1 MKQRRYITV
10 IVPLKLEWEPCYY
23 IPEEIAEVNVG
34 DRVKVIFANK
44 EYTRTVSTINFTP
57 DISPEKILPITS
69 LETVL
74 EKITPGEIALWRMV
88 SEYYLCSIG
97 EVYKAAYPAKKVNL
111 EAARASAMK
120 TAADRR
126 ERLLEAMRLKVQN
139 MQGNVE
145 AKKAR
150 VMTFKEGTKGRAAQ
164 EESLERMMKQLESA
178 LKALTEAESDSNGK
192 IIEDSISIWPE
203 SRISLTDAQQIA
215 YNDIKKGFI
224 SGKPVM
230 LHGVTGS
237 GKTEIYI
244 KLAQETLS
252 EGRNVLMLV
261 PEIALSRQLEDRIR
275 EHMGDR
281 LMVFHSR
288 ETEASRRQT
297 AEEVR
302 KLNGTDG
309 TYMILGTRS
318 ALFLPHHDLGL
329 IIVDEEHDSSYK
341 QDSPAPRYNGRDTAL
356 MLGTLNPGC
365 RILMGSATPSLEEQY
380 NCTAGRH
387 TLVQLT
393 QRYHVAS
400 DTDTVII
407 DTKAERRKNGM
418 TGSLSKKLIAH
429 IENALAEGG
438 QVLILRARR
447 AWATAMQCETCGEI
461 VKCPHCNVSLSY
473 HKTDG
478 SMRCHYCGHT
488 SRCSGLCRSCG
499 GRLIGL
505 GAGTQKIEEE
515 LSTTFPQAR
524 VARLDSDTAQS
535 RNTETA
541 IIREFSKGDIDILVG
556 TQMITKGFDFS
567 GLTLVAVIAADSF
580 LGIQDFR
587 ADEKALQILEQ
598 FKGRCGRRS
607 SKGTIVVQTSQ
618 PEHPV
623 YRYLAGEARSGNAG
637 FMLERKEFG
646 FPPYTRIIEI
656 TLRDSNLGR
665 ISKMSSMLGQEL
677 RKKFSIGASI
687 LSDPVTGPYSPVID
701 RTEDENIRKIR
712 LTLKKDKMLT
722 ANKKALAE
730 TINCFEK
737 SYRYTGHIT
746 IDVDP
751 S

>member
-44 EYTRTVSTINFTP
+44 EYTGTVSAVNFTP
-57 DISPEKILPITS
+57 DIAPEKILPVNS
-69 LETVL
+69 LETGL

-111 EAARASAMK
+111 EEARASAMK

-126 ERLLEAMRLKVQN
+126 ERLLEAMRLKVQD
-139 MQGNVE
+139 MQGKVE

-178 LKALTEAESDSNGK
+178 LKALTEAESGSNGK
-192 IIEDSISIWPE
+192 ITEDSISIWPE

-309 TYMILGTRS
+309 TYMVLGTRS

-393 QRYHVAS
+393 QRYHGAS

-515 LSTTFPQAR
+515 LSTIFPQAR

-541 IIREFSKGDIDILVG
+541 IIRKFSKGDIDILVG

>member
-44 EYTRTVSTINFTP
+44 EYTGTVSAVNFTP
-57 DISPEKILPITS
+57 DIAPEKILPVNS
-69 LETVL
+69 LETGL

-111 EAARASAMK
+111 EEARASAMK

-126 ERLLEAMRLKVQN
+126 ERLLEAMRLKVQD
-139 MQGNVE
+139 MQGKVE

-192 IIEDSISIWPE
+192 ITEDSISIWPE

-224 SGKPVM
+224 FGKPVM

-297 AEEVR
+297 AEEIR
-302 KLNGTDG
+302 KLNGTGG
-309 TYMILGTRS
+309 TYMVLGTRS

-393 QRYHVAS
+393 QRYHGAS

-730 TINCFEK
+730 TISCFEK

>member
-44 EYTRTVSTINFTP
+44 EYTGTVSAVNFTP
-57 DISPEKILPITS
+57 DIAPEKILPINS
-69 LETVL
+69 LETGL

-111 EAARASAMK
+111 EEARASAMK

-126 ERLLEAMRLKVQN
+126 ERLLEAMRLKVQD
-139 MQGNVE
+139 MQGKVE

-178 LKALTEAESDSNGK
+178 LKALTEAESGSNGK

-224 SGKPVM
+224 FGKPVM

-309 TYMILGTRS
+309 TYMVLGTRS

-393 QRYHVAS
+393 QRYHGAS

>member
-44 EYTRTVSTINFTP
+44 EYTGTVSTVNFTP
-57 DISPEKILPITS
+57 DIAPEKILPINS
-69 LETVL
+69 LETGL
-74 EKITPGEIALWRMV
+74 EKITPDEIALWRMV

-111 EAARASAMK
+111 EEARASAMK

-126 ERLLEAMRLKVQN
+126 ERLLEAMRLKVQD
-139 MQGNVE
+139 MQGKVE
-145 AKKAR
+145 AKKVR

-164 EESLERMMKQLESA
+164 EESLERMTKQLESA
-178 LKALTEAESDSNGK
+178 LKALTEAESGSNGK
-192 IIEDSISIWPE
+192 ITEDSISIWPE

-297 AEEVR
+297 AENIR

-309 TYMILGTRS
+309 TYMVLGTRS

-341 QDSPAPRYNGRDTAL
+341 QVSPAPRYNGRDTAL

-380 NCTAGRH
+380 NCAAGRH

-393 QRYHVAS
+393 QRYHGAS

-541 IIREFSKGDIDILVG
+541 IIRDFSKGDIDILVG

-607 SKGTIVVQTSQ
+607 SKGTIVIQTSQ

-623 YRYLAGEARSGNAG
+623 YRYLAGDPRSGNAG

-677 RKKFSIGASI
+677 RNKFSIGASI
-687 LSDPVTGPYSPVID
+687 LSDPVTGPYSPVVD
-701 RTEDENIRKIR
+701 RTEDQNIRKIR

-730 TINCFEK
+730 TINGFEK

>member
-44 EYTRTVSTINFTP
+44 EYTGTVSAVNFTP
-57 DISPEKILPITS
+57 DIAPEKILPINS
-69 LETVL
+69 LETGL

-111 EAARASAMK
+111 EEARASAMK

-126 ERLLEAMRLKVQN
+126 ERLLEAMRLKVQD
-139 MQGNVE
+139 MQGKVE

-178 LKALTEAESDSNGK
+178 LKALTEAESGSNGK

-393 QRYHVAS
+393 QRYHGAS

-730 TINCFEK
+730 AINCFEK

>member
-44 EYTRTVSTINFTP
+44 EYTGTVSAVNFTP
-57 DISPEKILPITS
+57 DIAPEKILPINS
-69 LETVL
+69 LETGL

-111 EAARASAMK
+111 EEARASAMK

-126 ERLLEAMRLKVQN
+126 ERLLEAMRLKVQD
-139 MQGNVE
+139 MQGKVE

-150 VMTFKEGTKGRAAQ
+150 VMTFKEGTKARAAQ
-164 EESLERMMKQLESA
+164 DESLERMMKQLESA
-178 LKALTEAESDSNGK
+178 LKALTEAESGSNGK
-192 IIEDSISIWPE
+192 ITEDSISIWPE

-309 TYMILGTRS
+309 TYMVLGTRS

-365 RILMGSATPSLEEQY
+365 RIVMGSATPSLEEQY

-387 TLVQLT
+387 TLVQLK
-393 QRYHVAS
+393 QRYHGAS

-598 FKGRCGRRS
+598 FKGRCGRRT

-730 TINCFEK
+730 TISSFEK

>member
-44 EYTRTVSTINFTP
+44 EYTGTVSAVNFTP
-57 DISPEKILPITS
+57 DIAPEKILPINS
-69 LETVL
+69 LETGL

-111 EAARASAMK
+111 EEARASAMK

-126 ERLLEAMRLKVQN
+126 ERLLEAMRLKVQD
-139 MQGNVE
+139 MQGKVE

-387 TLVQLT
+387 TLVLLT
-393 QRYHVAS
+393 QRYHGAS

-438 QVLILRARR
+438 QALILRARR

>member
-44 EYTRTVSTINFTP
+44 EYTGTVSAVNFTP
-57 DISPEKILPITS
+57 DIAPEKILPINS
-69 LETVL
+69 LETGL

-111 EAARASAMK
+111 EEARASAMK

-126 ERLLEAMRLKVQN
+126 ERLLEAMRLKVQD
-139 MQGNVE
+139 MQGKVE

-164 EESLERMMKQLESA
+164 EESLARMMKQLESA
-178 LKALTEAESDSNGK
+178 LKALTEAESGSNAQ
-192 IIEDSISIWPE
+192 ITEDSISIWPE

-302 KLNGTDG
+302 KLNGIDG

-393 QRYHVAS
+393 QRYHGAS